1 MLRRYSPGLIVLLPV
16 LLFGWWVR
24 PIFHGLVMFFY
35 TSPIVWLPP
44 IAILAIGFAVRR
56 SRRAQPDVL
65 SERDLKQLTREGG
78 PRRLRLAG
86 HRLPSVDVRLLAG
99 LAFAAFVLGAAFK
112 GPLTNRAIY
121 SHTNYASISGLPE
134 VGVAR
139 LVPQEVAVQIASS
152 GFNSPTEKL
161 TDFRSVSTPEGL
173 AWTAFRTPDGA
184 FRIFSKQ
191 TQGIV
196 TLNAESTER
205 RVTPTD
211 AELEVAPGQL
221 LTDNLRWRL
230 LKRHYLIDLA
240 NPVGALD
247 RGGRPIIIVP
257 YISYKGWL
265 IRRPVLGG
273 VFVVH
278 PDGGIEDLSPDEARQ
293 RPEVASTGRL
303 FPDTLARRIQDAY
316 AYKRGIWNRFVLH
329 EEQTQISDTENNKQ
343 PYLIDFGARGTKWVT
358 IAEPYG
364 QAFAANAIF
373 LTDTVTGETE
383 IWRVPRNTSLSG
395 NRRAVQTVRSVSIPG
410 VVFAAESAQGTGG
423 RFKVV
428 EPRPVFVRGRLLYLL
443 SIIPEN
449 GNSVSKSVI
458 VDAARN
464 KVVAIFDNDTD
475 PSADEKTLR
484 YLSTGNLDRAAVPK
498 QESGAKGGTTQP
510 ATGTTQPA
518 TKPAGGNQ
526 RPSNTPSDIQRRLDR
541 LIQQQRDTLR
551 ETERLRRETERGK

>member
-1 MLRRYSPGLIVLLPV
+1 M
-16 LLFGWWVR
+16 
-24 PIFHGLVMFFY
+24 
-35 TSPIVWLPP
+35 TSPT
-44 IAILAIGFAVRR
+44 GR
-56 SRRAQPDVL
+56 SVC
-65 SERDLKQLTREGG
+65 
-78 PRRLRLAG
+78 
-86 HRLPSVDVRLLAG
+86 RLPSVGAGVGVIAG
-99 LAFAAFVLGAAFK
+99 LAFVAFVLGAAFK
-112 GPLTNRAIY
+112 APLTNRAIY
-121 SHTNYASISGLPE
+121 NNTEYASIGGLPE
-134 VGVAR
+134 GGVVR
-139 LVPQEVAVQIASS
+139 LMPQEVAVQIASS

-161 TDFRSVSTPEGL
+161 TDFRSVVTPEGL

-184 FRIFSKQ
+184 FRIFSKKS
-191 TQGIV
+191 QGFV

-205 RVTPTD
+205 RVKQSD
-211 AELEVAPGQL
+211 AELEIAPGQL

-247 RGGRPIIIVP
+247 REGRPIIIVP

-278 PDGGIEDLSPDEARQ
+278 PDGEIEDLSPDEARK
-293 RPEVASTGRL
+293 RAEITSTGRL

-329 EEQTQISDTENNKQ
+329 EEQTQISDTESNQQ
-343 PYLIDFGARGTKWVT
+343 PYLIDFGERGVKWVT
-358 IAEPYG
+358 VAEPYG

-383 IWRVPRNTSLSG
+383 IWRVPRNASLSG

-410 VVFAAESAQGTGG
+410 VVFAGEGASGTGG

-428 EPRPVFVRGRLLYLL
+428 EPRPVFVRGRLQYLV
-443 SIIPEN
+443 SVIPEN
-449 GNSVSKSVI
+449 GNSVSKSVV

-475 PSADEKTLR
+475 PSADEATLR
-484 YLSTGNLDRAAVPK
+484 YLATGELDRAAVPG
-498 QESGAKGGTTQP
+498 QESGTQGATDQP
-510 ATGTTQPA
+510 ATTPSRDRRPSETDAERRSKAPRPVDPA
-518 TKPAGGNQ
+518 TAGHAA
-526 RPSNTPSDIQRRLDR
+526 
-541 LIQQQRDTLR
+541 
-551 ETERLRRETERGK
+551 

>member
-1 MLRRYSPGLIVLLPV
+1 M
-16 LLFGWWVR
+16 
-24 PIFHGLVMFFY
+24 
-35 TSPIVWLPP
+35 
-44 IAILAIGFAVRR
+44 
-56 SRRAQPDVL
+56 
-65 SERDLKQLTREGG
+65 
-78 PRRLRLAG
+78 
-86 HRLPSVDVRLLAG
+86 
-99 LAFAAFVLGAAFK
+99 LGAVFK

-121 SHTNYASISGLPE
+121 NNTEYASIAGLPE
-134 VGVAR
+134 GGVVR

-161 TDFRSVSTPEGL
+161 TDFRSVATPEGL

-184 FRIFSKQ
+184 FRVFSKKS
-191 TQGIV
+191 QGFV

-205 RVTPTD
+205 RVKQSD
-211 AELEVAPGQL
+211 AELEIAPGQL

-247 RGGRPIIIVP
+247 GQGRPIIIVP
-257 YISYKGWL
+257 YVSYKGWL

-278 PDGGIEDLSPDEARQ
+278 PDGEIEDLSPDEARK
-293 RPEVASTGRL
+293 RPEITSTGRL

-329 EEQTQISDTENNKQ
+329 EEQTQISDTESNQQ
-343 PYLIDFGARGTKWVT
+343 PYLIDFGERGTKWVT
-358 IAEPYG
+358 VAEPYG

-383 IWRVPRNTSLSG
+383 IWRVPRDASLSG
-395 NRRAVQTVRSVSIPG
+395 NRRAVETVRSVSIPG
-410 VVFAAESAQGTGG
+410 VVFAGEGARGTGG

-428 EPRPVFVRGRLLYLL
+428 EPRPVFVRGRLLYLV
-443 SIIPEN
+443 SVIPEN
-449 GNSVSKSVI
+449 GNSVSKSVV

-475 PSADEKTLR
+475 PSADEATLR
-484 YLSTGNLDRAAVPK
+484 YLSTGDLDRPPLPQ
-498 QESGAKGGTTQP
+498 QESGDTGRPP
-510 ATGTTQPA
+510 ASRRPAPGPSGSLRKRRATCNGAWTG
-518 TKPAGGNQ
+518 
-526 RPSNTPSDIQRRLDR
+526 
-541 LIQQQRDTLR
+541 
-551 ETERLRRETERGK
+551 

>member
-1 MLRRYSPGLIVLLPV
+1 MREWRARREVPSP
-16 LLFGWWVR
+16 
-24 PIFHGLVMFFY
+24 
-35 TSPIVWLPP
+35 
-44 IAILAIGFAVRR
+44 AAV
-56 SRRAQPDVL
+56 
-65 SERDLKQLTREGG
+65 
-78 PRRLRLAG
+78 
-86 HRLPSVDVRLLAG
+86 VDVRIAIG
-99 LAFAAFVLGAAFK
+99 LAFVTFVLGGAFK

-121 SHTNYASISGLPE
+121 KHTNYVSIDGLPE
-134 VGVAR
+134 GGLVR
-139 LVPQEVAVQIASS
+139 LMPQEVAVQIASS

-161 TDFRSVSTPEGL
+161 TDFRSVSTPDGL

-184 FRIFSKQ
+184 FRIFSKK

-205 RVTPTD
+205 RVKASD
-211 AELEVAPGQL
+211 AELEIAPGQL

-247 RGGRPIIIVP
+247 RQGRPIIIVP
-257 YISYKGWL
+257 YVSYKGWL

-278 PDGGIEDLSPDEARQ
+278 PDGEIEDLSPDEARK
-293 RPEVASTGRL
+293 RPEITSTGRL

-329 EEQTQISDTENNKQ
+329 EEQTQISDTESNQQ
-343 PYLIDFGARGTKWVT
+343 PYLIDFGERGKKWVT
-358 IAEPYG
+358 VAEPYG

-373 LTDTVTGETE
+373 LTDTVTGQTE
-383 IWRVPRNTSLSG
+383 IWRVPRNASLSG

-410 VVFAAESAQGTGG
+410 VVFAGEDARETGG

-449 GNSVSKSVI
+449 GNSVSKSVV
-458 VDAARN
+458 VDAERN

-475 PSADEKTLR
+475 PSADEETLR
-484 YLSTGNLDRAAVPK
+484 YLTTGDLDQGAEF
-498 QESGAKGGTTQP
+498 QQDSGRTGTGQP
-510 ATGTTQPA
+510 ATT
-518 TKPAGGNQ
+518 PAGGDQ
-526 RPSNTPSDIQRRLDR
+526 RRSRAPSDATSDIQRRLER
-541 LIQQQRDTLR
+541 LIQRQRDTLR
-551 ETERLRRETERGK
+551 ETEQLQREIERGK

>member
-1 MLRRYSPGLIVLLPV
+1 MRRSWPVLVVLLLV
-16 LLFGWWVR
+16 LLFLWWVR
-24 PIFHGLVMFFY
+24 PIFHGLAMFFW

-44 IAILAIGFAVRR
+44 ILILAIGFGLPRVRR
-56 SRRAQPDVL
+56 SKL
-65 SERDLKQLTREGG
+65 SKRDLELLTGEVEGPDG
-78 PRRLRLAG
+78 PPRL
-86 HRLPSVDVRLLAG
+86 RLPSVGTRVGVIAG
-99 LAFAAFVLGAAFK
+99 LAFLSFVLGAAFVN
-112 GPLTNRAIY
+112 PLTNRAIY
-121 SHTNYASISGLPE
+121 NNTEYASIDGLPE
-134 VGVAR
+134 GGVVR

-161 TDFRSVSTPEGL
+161 TDFRSVVTPEGL

-184 FRIFSKQ
+184 FRIFSKKS
-191 TQGIV
+191 QGFV

-205 RVTPTD
+205 RVKQSD

-247 RGGRPIIIVP
+247 AQGRPIIIVP
-257 YISYKGWL
+257 YVSYKGWL

-278 PDGGIEDLSPDEARQ
+278 PDGKIEDLTPDEARK
-293 RPEVASTGRL
+293 RPEITSTGRL

-329 EEQTQISDTENNKQ
+329 DEQTQISDTESNQQ
-343 PYLIDFGARGTKWVT
+343 PYLIDFGARGAKWVT
-358 IAEPYG
+358 VAEPYG

-373 LTDTVTGETE
+373 LTDTVTGKTE
-383 IWRVPRNTSLSG
+383 IWRVPPNESLSG
-395 NRRAVQTVRSVSIPG
+395 NRRAVDTVRSVSIPG
-410 VVFAAESAQGTGG
+410 VVFAGEGAKGTGG

-428 EPRPVFVRGRLLYLL
+428 EPRPVFVRGRLLYLV
-443 SIIPEN
+443 SVIPEN

-475 PSADEKTLR
+475 PSADQDTLR
-484 YLSTGNLDRAAVPK
+484 YL
-498 QESGAKGGTTQP
+498 
-510 ATGTTQPA
+510 ATGELVPGALPQQGSGTQGA
-518 TKPAGGNQ
+518 AGR
-526 RPSNTPSDIQRRLDR
+526 RPTSPRPERQPSQTPQTAPSDVQRRLDR

-551 ETERLRRETERGK
+551 ETEQLQKEIERGK

>member
-1 MLRRYSPGLIVLLPV
+1 
-16 LLFGWWVR
+16 
-24 PIFHGLVMFFY
+24 MFFY

-44 IAILAIGFAVRR
+44 VAIVATWLAIRR
-56 SRRAQPDVL
+56 Y
-65 SERDLKQLTREGG
+65 
-78 PRRLRLAG
+78 RRLRPGLSKRDLELLTG
-86 HRLPSVDVRLLAG
+86 DEDSESTRSVRHRLPSASVGVVVG
-99 LAFAAFVLGAAFK
+99 LAFATFVLGAALK
-112 GPLTNRAIY
+112 GPFTNRAIY
-121 SHTNYASISGLPE
+121 TNTNYSSIDGLPE
-134 VGVAR
+134 GGLVR
-139 LVPQEVAVQIASS
+139 LMPQEVAVQIASS

-173 AWTAFRTPDGA
+173 AWTAFRTPDGV
-184 FRIFSKQ
+184 FRIFSKK

-205 RVTPTD
+205 RVKASD

-247 RGGRPIIIVP
+247 QAGQPIIIVP

-265 IRRPVLGG
+265 IRRPVFGG

-278 PDGGIEDLSPDEARQ
+278 PDGEIEDLSPDEARK
-293 RPEVASTGRL
+293 RTEITSTGRL

-329 EEQTQISDTENNKQ
+329 EEQTQISDTESNQQ
-343 PYLIDFGARGTKWVT
+343 PYLIDFGERGVKWVT
-358 IAEPYG
+358 VAEPYG

-373 LTDTVTGETE
+373 LTDTVTGKTE
-383 IWRVPRNTSLSG
+383 IWRVPRNASLSG

-410 VVFAAESAQGTGG
+410 VVFAGEEARGTGG

-449 GNSVSKSVI
+449 GNSVSKSVV
-458 VDAARN
+458 VDAERN

-475 PSADEKTLR
+475 PSADEETLR
-484 YLSTGNLDRAAVPK
+484 YLTTGELDQAARPQQTPGDEAPPEQRAPK
-498 QESGAKGGTTQP
+498 S
-510 ATGTTQPA
+510 
-518 TKPAGGNQ
+518 AGGDQ
-526 RPSNTPSDIQRRLDR
+526 RPAKTSSEVQRRLER
-541 LIQQQRDTLR
+541 LIQQQRNTLR
-551 ETERLRRETERGK
+551 ETEQLRREVERGK

>member
-1 MLRRYSPGLIVLLPV
+1 MLRRTSPGLIFLIPV
-16 LLFGWWVR
+16 LLLGWWLR

-35 TSPIVWLPP
+35 TSPIVWFPP
-44 IAILAIGFAVRR
+44 IAILAIWFGIRR
-56 SRRAQPDVL
+56 FRGSRQSL
-65 SERDLKQLTREGG
+65 SKRDLDLLTGG
-78 PRRLRLAG
+78 EANGERSAAIRRL
-86 HRLPSVDVRLLAG
+86 LPSVDVRIVVGIAVFTFLI
-99 LAFAAFVLGAAFK
+99 GAALK

-121 SHTNYASISGLPE
+121 THTNYSSIAGLPE
-134 VGVAR
+134 GGLVR
-139 LVPQEVAVQIASS
+139 LMPQEVAVQIASS

-184 FRIFSKQ
+184 FRIFSKK

-196 TLNAESTER
+196 TLNAQSTER
-205 RVTPTD
+205 RVKPSD

-247 RGGRPIIIVP
+247 REGRPIIIVP
-257 YISYKGWL
+257 YVSYKGWL

-278 PDGGIEDLSPDEARQ
+278 PDGEIEDLSLDEART
-293 RPEVASTGRL
+293 RPEITSTGRL
-303 FPDTLARRIQDAY
+303 FPDTLARRYQDAY

-329 EEQTQISDTENNKQ
+329 EEQTQISDTESNQQ
-343 PYLIDFGARGTKWVT
+343 PYLIDFGERGTKWVT
-358 IAEPYG
+358 VAEPYG
-364 QAFAANAIF
+364 HAFAANAIF

-383 IWRVPRNTSLSG
+383 IWRVSRNASLSG

-410 VVFAAESAQGTGG
+410 VVFAGEDAKGTGG

-449 GNSVSKSVI
+449 GNSVSKSVV

-475 PSADEKTLR
+475 PSADEETLR
-484 YLSTGNLDRAAVPK
+484 YLTTGNLDEAAVPQ
-498 QESGAKGGTTQP
+498 QESGEKGG
-510 ATGTTQPA
+510 AEQPA
-518 TKPAGGNQ
+518 TKPSGGEQ
-526 RPSNTPSDIQRRLDR
+526 RPSKTRTPSNIQRRLER

-551 ETERLRRETERGK
+551 ETEKLRREIEGGK

>member
-1 MLRRYSPGLIVLLPV
+1 MSRRSLPV
-16 LLFGWWVR
+16 LIPLLLVLLFLWWVR

-35 TSPIVWLPP
+35 TGPIIWLPP
-44 IAILAIGFAVRR
+44 IAILVIGFGIRNYRR
-56 SRRAQPDVL
+56 RRPEVL
-65 SERDLKQLTREGG
+65 SEHDLD
-78 PRRLRLAG
+78 RLRGKRDSDPIESVRA
-86 HRLPSVDVRLLAG
+86 RLPSVDVRVIAG
-99 LAFAAFVLGAAFK
+99 LAFVAFLFGGALKA
-112 GPLTNRAIY
+112 PLTNRAIY
-121 SHTNYASISGLPE
+121 THTDYSSIGGLPAG
-134 VGVAR
+134 GVVR
-139 LVPQEVAVQIASS
+139 LMPQEVAVQIASS

-161 TDFRSVSTPEGL
+161 TDFRSVSTPTGL
-173 AWTAFRTPDGA
+173 AWTSFRTPDGA
-184 FRIFSKQ
+184 FRIFSKKS
-191 TQGIV
+191 QGIV

-205 RVTPTD
+205 RVKATD
-211 AELEVAPGQL
+211 SELEIAPGQL

-230 LKRHYLIDLA
+230 LKRHYLIELA

-247 RGGRPIIIVP
+247 NAGEPIIIVP

-278 PDGGIEDLSPDEARQ
+278 PDGDIEDLSPDEARA
-293 RPEVASTGRL
+293 RPEVASSGRL

-329 EEQTQISDTENNKQ
+329 EEQTQISDTENNQQ
-343 PYLIDFGARGTKWVT
+343 PYLIDFGEGGAKWVT
-358 IAEPYG
+358 VAEPYG
-364 QAFAANAIF
+364 HAFAANAIF
-373 LTDTVTGETE
+373 LTDTVTGKTE
-383 IWRVPRNTSLSG
+383 IWRVPRNASLSG

-410 VVFAAESAQGTGG
+410 VVFASENASNGTGG

-449 GNSVSKSVI
+449 ANSVSKSVV
-458 VDAARN
+458 VDAERN

-484 YLSTGNLDRAAVPK
+484 YLATGTLDQSALP
-498 QESGAKGGTTQP
+498 QQQSGAKNGAAP
-510 ATGTTQPA
+510 SATGPTGPEQLPSKTRNRAPA
-518 TKPAGGNQ
+518 SVQK
-526 RPSNTPSDIQRRLDR
+526 RLER

-551 ETERLRRETERGK
+551 ETEQLRRELERGR